1 MAGCNAA
8 TPPGGTSLVL
18 SRSEAYVGVLVD
30 DLVVRGTTEPYR

>member
-1 MAGCNAA
+1 VAGCNAA
-8 TPPGGTSLVL
+8 TPPGGTPLVL